1 MLKRISGPVG
11 KGGKNR
17 PEDVIV
23 VQYLLNCV
31 PAKQGGPKKE
41 LILDGLCGPL
51 TNEAIVGFQRKAM
64 DTCDGKVSP
73 GGPTFSSLLGYDPY
87 PTQKLTL
94 PSGTGNGKRGGTPS
108 TNSWDPWGYLNPG
121 GSNYRVDGKEPGG
134 KFGGGEYSAWK
145 VAQRTGQA
153 PGKQG
158 FDPGSLP
165 LNFPFPTSGKG
176 GTSGS
181 KTGAKQQWGGP
192 GSNSGIKQQGG
203 GVGGGVAGKSGGY
216 GGGAD
221 NSGGIGG
228 GVGKSGG
235 GPAGKQGTAGAV
247 GGAGGGA
254 AGSGQGGAGGAGGAQ
269 AGGFA
274 GKGPQSVPGVGPIG
288 YAIVFG
294 KF

>member
-17 PEDVIV
+17 PEDVMI

-31 PAKQGGPKKE
+31 PAKEGGPKKE

-64 DTCDGKVSP
+64 NTCDGKVSP
-73 GGPTFSSLLGYDPY
+73 GGPTFASLLGYDPY

-121 GSNYRVDGKEPGG
+121 GKNYRVDGKEPGG
-134 KFGGGEYSAWK
+134 KFGGGEYSNQK
-145 VAQRTGQA
+145 TGKQQNEV

-158 FDPGSLP
+158 FEP
-165 LNFPFPTSGKG
+165 LGFPQNFPFPSSGKG
-176 GTSGS
+176 GTAGS

-192 GSNSGIKQQGG
+192 SGNSGIKQQGG
-203 GVGGGVAGKSGGY
+203 GGG
-216 GGGAD
+216 
-221 NSGGIGG
+221 GGIGG

-235 GPAGKQGTAGAV
+235 GPAGKQGTAGGV
-247 GGAGGGA
+247 GGA

-274 GKGPQSVPGVGPIG
+274 GKGPQGVPGVGPIG